1 MDFLTVRQKASLPHG
16 QARNQSDRLT
26 AQRNHVTVAYFMMH
40 ESSQPF
46 TFPPAAVAA
55 LEQGNTIEA
64 IKIVRLDRNLGL
76 KESKDLVD
84 AYLKSRPDLQ
94 RQLEA
99 AQAEA
104 RQGFVRWLVIFLA
117 LAAMTAYFLTQGK

>member
-1 MDFLTVRQKASLPHG
+1 MTNGPP
-16 QARNQSDRLT
+16 QSPAFPQT
-26 AQRNHVTVAYFMMH
+26 AIAQ
-40 ESSQPF
+40 
-46 TFPPAAVAA
+46 

-64 IKIVRLDRNLGL
+64 IKIVRLERDLGL

-94 RQLEA
+94 RRLEA

-117 LAAMTAYFLTQGK
+117 LAAAAAYFLTQGK